1 MHFLVSPLSAY
12 LPADVDFLSMV
23 RFIGLVAFAALF
35 VGLLARVVIGKGS
48 SLNHAVSASM
58 GILCVYAASVVI
70 YTFNPYGLDKYLAD
84 LPFVTFRAE
93 TLRLFSFEG
102 AQFSDICR
110 EVLSMI
116 ILAFLVNLL
125 DTVIPKGKKPFN
137 WLCWRLIAVG
147 ASMAAH
153 YLVTWAF
160 HAYLPGTLAAYAPTI
175 LLLILVG
182 MFALGILNVILSVI
196 LTVVNPIFGILYTFF
211 FSNIIGK
218 QISKSVVTTGILCGV
233 VYLLEYLGYSLIAIS
248 AAALPAYLPLIVIL
262 VLLWY
267 VIGHLL

>member
-1 MHFLVSPLSAY
+1 MQDLLSPITAY

-23 RFIGLVAFAALF
+23 RFIGMVAFAALF

-48 SLNHAVSASM
+48 SFNHAVSGSM

-70 YTFNPYGLDKYLAD
+70 YTFNPYGLDRYLAD

-93 TLRLFSFEG
+93 TLKVFSFAD

-125 DTVIPKGKKPFN
+125 DTFIPKGKKPFR

-160 HAYLPGTLAAYAPTI
+160 HAYLPGTLATYAPTI
-175 LLLILVG
+175 LLGLLVG
-182 MFALGILNVILSVI
+182 MFALGLLNVILSVI

-218 QISKSVVTTGILCGV
+218 QISKAVVTTGILCGV
-233 VYLLEYLGYSLIAIS
+233 VYLLNHLGYSLIAIS
-248 AAALPAYLPLIVIL
+248 AAALPGYLPLIVIL

-267 VIGHLL
+267 IIGHLL